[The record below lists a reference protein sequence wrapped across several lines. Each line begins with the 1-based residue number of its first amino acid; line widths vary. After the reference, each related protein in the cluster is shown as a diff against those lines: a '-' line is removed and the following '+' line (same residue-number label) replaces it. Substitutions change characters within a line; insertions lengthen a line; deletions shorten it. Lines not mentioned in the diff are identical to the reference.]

1 MSDDASG
8 LGEVSF
14 AQVSKAVGPISSKVR
29 IAVGMQLVGAVR
41 SKDQAFVHGGPQV
54 FANAFDS
61 KSMGLLGIDGTF
73 CTLVDSTGNV
83 WSSVLSKEVQFS
95 ND

>member
-29 IAVGMQLVGAVR
+29 IAVGMQLVGTVR
-41 SKDQAFVHGGPQV
+41 SRNQAFGHGSPQM
-54 FANAFDS
+54 FANAFHS
-61 KSMGLLGIDGTF
+61 KAVGLLGIDGMF
-73 CTLVDSTGNV
+73 
-83 WSSVLSKEVQFS
+83 
-95 ND
+95 